1 MSLLENSIYSNWIL
15 VFSKYICKGDMYLCK
30 IKGKFKGNIL
40 NDLEYI
46 KCSFVLHLGNSI
58 YSGHF
63 TVINVFCLRLKSTLD
78 IS

>member
-1 MSLLENSIYSNWIL
+1 
-15 VFSKYICKGDMYLCK
+15 MYLCK